1 LRWDRGGVVLGSYTV
16 TEALVIA
23 VRNDEWWPG
32 QSTGFHVIWDG
43 SVSSGQ
49 NHLLHATLAHGISE
63 VAGRAWRWACA
74 PAEVAGW
81 LGAAIAFAAVVPKE
95 IGDGFQEGFGFS
107 ALSTLWTAGGAILP
121 ALQNSSWKPA
131 RAIVWKANYWPS
143 AEFRNRTG
151 SLPRIENDYAGQ
163 RYFLAVNPGLVQ
175 DPSGDWLPWFG
186 FAVGHSVTQ
195 WVEAEP
201 TNQWYLTLDVNLRG
215 IPVKASWWPQLAA
228 VLDHVHFPLPGL
240 RLQGGTL
247 RFGFY

>member
-1 LRWDRGGVVLGSYTV
+1 
-16 TEALVIA
+16 
-23 VRNDEWWPG
+23 
-32 QSTGFHVIWDG
+32 
-43 SVSSGQ
+43 
-49 NHLLHATLAHGISE
+49 
-63 VAGRAWRWACA
+63 
-74 PAEVAGW
+74 
-81 LGAAIAFAAVVPKE
+81 
-95 IGDGFQEGFGFS
+95 
-107 ALSTLWTAGGAILP
+107 
-121 ALQNSSWKPA
+121 
-131 RAIVWKANYWPS
+131 VWKANYWPS